1 MARAVPVLSWSDDSR
16 MPAKAHPRSAAL
28 SKTALEPRFRVGQ
41 GRSFTCKQ
49 RIRWTACCPYENIPR
64 HGCCGLGFGCT
75 GAVVG
80 RAERLAAEREQ
91 PAERS
96 DDPLWERRLVH
107 IQHCS
112 DHRRGD
118 LAAGHHDTDPTFDI
132 RRRAES
138 APTGS
143 RMPSRPPRRVGPKL
157 IVTRKPF
164 PTRSHTKAPTHD

>member
-1 MARAVPVLSWSDDSR
+1 MGVADLDVGALDLSWVAPKGLLLSEE
-16 MPAKAHPRSAAL
+16 PAK
-28 SKTALEPRFRVGQ
+28 
-41 GRSFTCKQ
+41 
-49 RIRWTACCPYENIPR
+49 
-64 HGCCGLGFGCT
+64 
-75 GAVVG
+75 
-80 RAERLAAEREQ
+80 
-91 PAERS
+91 RS
-96 DDPLWERRLVH
+96 DDPFWERGLVH

>member
-91 PAERS
+91 PAKRS

-132 RRRAES
+132 RRPAES
-138 APTGS
+138 APN
-143 RMPSRPPRRVGPKL
+143 RFEDLPRDHRGRWARVDRDPQTL
-157 IVTRKPF
+157 PHPF
-164 PTRSHTKAPTHD
+164 PHQGPHA